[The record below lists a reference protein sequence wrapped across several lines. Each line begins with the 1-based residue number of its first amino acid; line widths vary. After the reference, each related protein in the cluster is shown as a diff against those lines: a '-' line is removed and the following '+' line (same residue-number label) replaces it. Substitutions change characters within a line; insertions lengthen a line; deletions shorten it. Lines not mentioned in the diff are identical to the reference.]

1 MLAVYLFSKGSKN
14 ISSEIVSPLTG
25 LMLPNCV
32 PVPSVGSGS
41 GGKPVVFNCGNSGR
55 PKLLNGFGILG
66 NSPSKGS
73 VSKTFLNLSIVDS
86 APSYGLAVPNFSPIS

>member
-1 MLAVYLFSKGSKN
+1 
-14 ISSEIVSPLTG
+14 
-25 LMLPNCV
+25 MLPNCV

-86 APSYGLAVPNFSPIS
+86 APSYGLAVPNFSAFSSNKFTTFAEGTKGLNSPSPK